1 MAREEFVFGNLDYPR
16 LNARLFELPG
26 RQPQMTTLGNLA
38 FFAERFF
45 RDPGDAVL
53 LVLFV
58 YFTGFVA
65 WRARAWQGPH
75 RNALWLVLGVL
86 AFLLVGTAAPSPP
99 QSQYAFALLP
109 FMILAV
115 FYAAASA
122 PVPNRLPGWA
132 RAIAIITIAIALT
145 KAPKRYDYIVELPRL
160 SHWTSVQQ
168 RALGER
174 IAALT
179 TPDALILTTAP
190 IAAIAGGL
198 RVYPEFATGI
208 FAWRAAPI
216 LDPLARQRQR
226 LVSPAELEAL
236 WARRPPDALLVTR
249 GDGLVQPLV
258 ELGRARGY
266 RPVEMADQSHVIWLP
281 RTLP

>member
-86 AFLLVGTAAPSPP
+86 AFLLVGTAAPSPF
-99 QSQYAFALLP
+99 QAQYAFVLLP

-122 PVPNRLPGWA
+122 PVPNRLPGWV
-132 RAIAIITIAIALT
+132 RPIAIVMIAIALT

-160 SHWTSVQQ
+160 SRWTPVQQ

-190 IAAIAGGL
+190 IPAIAGGL

-208 FAWRAAPI
+208 FAWRTAPI
-216 LDPLARQRQR
+216 LDPLERQR

-281 RTLP
+281 RKLP